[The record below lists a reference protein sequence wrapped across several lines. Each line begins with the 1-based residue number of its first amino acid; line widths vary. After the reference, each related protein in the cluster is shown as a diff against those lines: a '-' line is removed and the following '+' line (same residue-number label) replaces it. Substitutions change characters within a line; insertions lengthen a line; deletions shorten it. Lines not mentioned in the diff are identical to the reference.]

1 MNMLEKENEENIE
14 DMKSK
19 DGDENY
25 QMNKMKKMN
34 TQMIIDHIM
43 KLLNYNVMTQENEL
57 YK

>member
-1 MNMLEKENEENIE
+1 MLEKENEENIE